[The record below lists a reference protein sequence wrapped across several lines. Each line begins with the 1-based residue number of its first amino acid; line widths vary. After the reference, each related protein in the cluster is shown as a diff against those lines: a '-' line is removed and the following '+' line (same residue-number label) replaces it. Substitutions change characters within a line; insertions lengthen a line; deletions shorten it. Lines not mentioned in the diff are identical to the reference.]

1 MNREIFLD
9 GVAEI
14 VCDYVCDS
22 YRTEKIA
29 KEITLLFKKLEEIHE
44 LNDIM
49 APVPEREDW
58 IPVTKER

>member
-9 GVAEI
+9 GVDEI

-29 KEITLLFKKLEEIHE
+29 KEISIRII
-44 LNDIM
+44 DM
-49 APVPEREDW
+49 MV
-58 IPVTKER
+58 KEK